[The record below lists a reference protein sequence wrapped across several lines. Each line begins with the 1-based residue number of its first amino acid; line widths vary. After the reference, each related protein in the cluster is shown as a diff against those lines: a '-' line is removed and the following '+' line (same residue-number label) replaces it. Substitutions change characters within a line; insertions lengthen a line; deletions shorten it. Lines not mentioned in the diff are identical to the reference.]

1 MSHIA
6 PELDELFARARLIQP
21 DDEDVRTVLRRTAFR
36 QRHASARRISSAG
49 AVVLSILAVFTVG
62 AVGAVATGWTPM
74 GLGGSSPVELV
85 TTSDPVPREL
95 TDHLAALRSPSAA
108 QDRDENAQ
116 NAAEAVPNSGP
127 VYVDGIRYV
136 GESPLGERM
145 YLVPIHDNVDAGR
158 DPHGASTDS
167 YSAVALVVQGRFGG
181 IGTSNGVP
189 LSSVLSPRGLQSI
202 ENPVVGPE
210 AEALRDDASI
220 PTSLKH
226 GSWFS
231 EIVPDGVAA
240 VRVAFPDGAS
250 EDFPV
255 HNNVILGHSDHEL
268 GGTTVSWLDSA
279 GTVLQQS
286 R

>member
-6 PELDELFARARLIQP
+6 PELDELFASARLVQP
-21 DDEDVRTVLRRTAFR
+21 DDEDVRTVLRRIEFR

-85 TTSDPVPREL
+85 TTSDPVPQEL
-95 TDHLAALRSPSAA
+95 TEHLALLRSPPAT

-127 VYVDGIRYV
+127 VYADGIRYV
-136 GESPLGERM
+136 GDSPFGERM

-158 DPHGASTDS
+158 DPQGTSTDS
-167 YSAVALVVQGRFGG
+167 YSAVALVVQGKFGG

-189 LSSVLSPRGLQSI
+189 LSSVLSPRGLQSV
-202 ENPVVGPE
+202 ENPVVGSS

-220 PTSLKH
+220 PASLKQ

-231 EIVPDGVAA
+231 EIVPDGVAT
-240 VRVAFPDGAS
+240 VRVTFPDGAS
-250 EDFPV
+250 EEFPV
-255 HNNVILGHSDHEL
+255 RNNVMLGHSDREL
-268 GGTTVSWLDSA
+268 GGTTVTWLDAA
-279 GTVLQQS
+279 GTVLPHS

>member
-1 MSHIA
+1 
-6 PELDELFARARLIQP
+6 
-21 DDEDVRTVLRRTAFR
+21 
-36 QRHASARRISSAG
+36 
-49 AVVLSILAVFTVG
+49 VLSILAVFTVG

-85 TTSDPVPREL
+85 TTSDPVPRDL
-95 TDHLAALRSPSAA
+95 TDHLAALRSPAAA

-116 NAAEAVPNSGP
+116 DAADAVPNSGP
-127 VYVDGIRYV
+127 VYADGIRYV
-136 GESPLGERM
+136 GDSPLGERM
-145 YLVPIHDNVDAGR
+145 YLVPIHDNVEAGR
-158 DPHGASTDS
+158 DPQGTSTDS
-167 YSAVALVVQGRFGG
+167 YSAVALVVRGKFGG
-181 IGTSNGVP
+181 IGTSNGVS
-189 LSSVLSPRGLQSI
+189 LSSVLSPRGLQSV
-202 ENPVVGPE
+202 ENPVVGSS

-220 PTSLKH
+220 PASLNQ

-240 VRVAFPDGAS
+240 VRVTFPDGAS

-255 HNNVILGHSDHEL
+255 HNNVILGHSDREL
-268 GGTTVSWLDSA
+268 GGTTVTWLNAA